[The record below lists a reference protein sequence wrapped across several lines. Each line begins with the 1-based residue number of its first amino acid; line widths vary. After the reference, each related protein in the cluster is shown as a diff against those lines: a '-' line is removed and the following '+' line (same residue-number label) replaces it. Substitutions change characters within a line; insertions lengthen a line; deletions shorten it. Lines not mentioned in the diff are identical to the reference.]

1 MEYDVIIVGAGAA
14 GIPLADRL
22 SADPSVSV
30 LLLDEGQDFAE
41 LDTMPSDLSTC
52 YGIGTGIV
60 SPFYKDYE
68 VTYHPQQL
76 GPRLT
81 TLGKVVGGGT
91 AINGGTFLRG
101 CPEDFDFWASLGNN
115 EWSYKKVLP
124 YFRKMELDFDFGDDE
139 FHGSHGPLHI
149 RRVKSDAMA
158 PHTRA
163 FWDACLERNFPV
175 CHDANGPEFVGV
187 AEVPINDYRG
197 LRMSTAI
204 AYLNRIRNR
213 QNLTVRSEIH
223 VNRILFEATRAV
235 GVEARAP
242 EGGCDIKGK
251 RVVLSAGALGS
262 PMILLRSGI
271 GPAKSLEALG
281 IPVKENLPG
290 VGENLQNHPV
300 VHLYHINK
308 KNFPIENLPNQVL
321 LRITSLDSPSPKDLS
336 IGLDVRPLATDG
348 MSLFRMPVSLEFEDS
363 VGKLEL
369 KSKNPAVSPKVEYRY
384 LECERDIRRLRE
396 GMQIADWLS
405 LAQPLR
411 EVLGDRVF
419 PEIADFTSETP
430 MNDWIKGNISS
441 YHHNCGTCKMGLSTD
456 PWAVVD
462 QFGSVYGAENLSIV
476 DASIM
481 PHVVRGNLN
490 ATCVM
495 IGERMSDW
503 IRERT

>member
-30 LLLDEGQDFAE
+30 LLLDEGQDFVE

-149 RRVKSDAMA
+149 RRVKSDDMV

-187 AEVPINDYRG
+187 AEVPINDYKG
-197 LRMSTAI
+197 LRLSTAI

-251 RVVLSAGALGS
+251 LVVLSAGALGS